1 MIKLSGPMLAP
12 ANGGAPDSA
21 VVLLHGYGSDGN
33 DLIGL
38 APHWQSVLPGAMFVA
53 PHAPVGTEMGGFQWF
68 AIDWTG
74 DRVASRQSGVLAA
87 RPVVEEFLTDLW
99 AQTGIAPERTLLGGF
114 SQGAMMALHVGTAL
128 PRSQQLMGIV
138 GFSGAYLP
146 PEAFGTGTLA
156 QPPVC
161 LVHGDCDD
169 VVDPNLSAE
178 AKAMLADAGFDVSYH
193 VSRGV
198 GHGIAP
204 DGLGFATDF
213 IERVSKK

>member
-1 MIKLSGPMLAP
+1 
-12 ANGGAPDSA
+12 
-21 VVLLHGYGSDGN
+21 
-33 DLIGL
+33 
-38 APHWQSVLPGAMFVA
+38 
-53 PHAPVGTEMGGFQWF
+53 
-68 AIDWTG
+68 
-74 DRVASRQSGVLAA
+74 
-87 RPVVEEFLTDLW
+87 
-99 AQTGIAPERTLLGGF
+99 
-114 SQGAMMALHVGTAL
+114 
-128 PRSQQLMGIV
+128 MGIV